1 MWEDQKRL
9 HYKQLNKTGEK
20 AEKEEIETNQIE
32 KVSNLFKTISISE
45 YLESLNVEK
54 SIDKQKADDLVIDE
68 PTIAEDIDDYIDE
81 SNVENVLSIE
91 EVDEKTPRIE
101 VLWTGDR
108 RRYNEHKVLLGSNYE
123 ESCAENVKKKLTSVK
138 NYIMKVNMVKKDKGG
153 RK

>member
-1 MWEDQKRL
+1 MWEDQRRL
-9 HYKQLNKTGEK
+9 HYNKLNKTGDK
-20 AEKEEIETNQIE
+20 VEKEQIESNQIE

-45 YLESLNVEK
+45 YLESLNVQK
-54 SIDKQKADDLVIDE
+54 GIDKQKADDLVIDE

-81 SNVENVLSIE
+81 SNAENVLSIE

-101 VLWTGDR
+101 VLWTGYR

-123 ESCAENVKKKLTSVK
+123 ESCAEDGKEKLASVK
-138 NYIMKVNMVKKDKGG
+138 NYIMKANMVKKDKGG

>member
-1 MWEDQKRL
+1 M
-9 HYKQLNKTGEK
+9 
-20 AEKEEIETNQIE
+20 EKEEIESNQIE

-91 EVDEKTPRIE
+91 EVDEKLHELRCYEQVIE
-101 VLWTGDR
+101 EGIMSTRCYLVQ
-108 RRYNEHKVLLGSNYE
+108 
-123 ESCAENVKKKLTSVK
+123 
-138 NYIMKVNMVKKDKGG
+138 IMKSHVLKMS
-153 RK
+153 RKN

>member
-1 MWEDQKRL
+1 M
-9 HYKQLNKTGEK
+9 
-20 AEKEEIETNQIE
+20 EKEEIESNQTE

-101 VLWTGDR
+101 VL
-108 RRYNEHKVLLGSNYE
+108 
-123 ESCAENVKKKLTSVK
+123 
-138 NYIMKVNMVKKDKGG
+138 
-153 RK
+153 